1 MREDILTLLNACM
14 EKTGEGR
21 HDVFFQ
27 YVPHVNRVEVHAR
40 ARSHDYGG
48 ENSYTMEPEL
58 VYLHDQFYE
67 SWPRMVALIEKVKAL
82 V

>member
-21 HDVFFQ
+21 HDVFFH
-27 YVPHVNRVEVHAR
+27 YTPHANFVEVYAR
-40 ARSHDYGG
+40 DKKHDYQGPPV
-48 ENSYTMEPEL
+48 YTMEPEL